1 MREEDI
7 FSQGK
12 RRRASGRREKNP
24 GAILS
29 LLFSLSDRLERA
41 YKSSLI
47 GYFFISLY
55 SRLNDSWERGAIRRR
70 LHRRRSASKGRRRR
84 STLSFAELYE
94 SSLLSRIITGI
105 TTRVVNSKV
114 RIFGVFLFVFGFL
127 TTFAAMLRY
136 FLVSE
141 IMWVNL
147 ITGAVVALLSV
158 PLLISGKRFGQALI
172 DGRISGYVM
181 NVILGVDES
190 RFEWDEDAQSV
201 GYPVVLA
208 VSAVLGILTYVISP
222 VYIIVIF
229 IFAAIFGTIMCFPE
243 LGIMTTLVCIPFTSV
258 FDNPSVAVTVLIGIT
273 LASYVSKLVR
283 GKRVLRLTLIDVL
296 VALFGLLIL
305 FGGICTGGSADSLRT
320 AVMYFAFLL
329 LYFLIVNSYIRKTW
343 IYRGLKLIVISTGIV
358 AILGV
363 LEDGM
368 IGSSIVDMSLFSDIG
383 ARISAFLGNP
393 NMLAA
398 YLVIVLPIALGEVVV
413 AGRWSTRLWY
423 IFCSLAIGVCVVM
436 TLSRAAW
443 LGMAV
448 AIVAF
453 LLACDLR
460 TGWLAVGAAAT
471 VPIWIG
477 FVPDSFTRRLTSTL
491 AISDGDLMYRMN
503 IWRGVTRMIGD
514 HLISGVGVG
523 EEAFKNAYVLYA
535 VSGTEAAVHSH
546 NLYLQVILEL
556 GIVGI
561 VILALVMIMFAQR
574 CSSEIS
580 NLKRGSKTR
589 IMISAGFS
597 GICGVLVMGLTDY
610 VWYDYRVFLIFW
622 AVMALTVAL
631 ARINE
636 KERKKELA
644 GISNGARS
652 VELEIS

>member
-1 MREEDI
+1 MREEEI

-12 RRRASGRREKNP
+12 RRRSARRREKNL
-24 GAILS
+24 GVILS

-55 SRLNDSWERGAIRRR
+55 SRLNEGWERGAIRRR
-70 LHRRRSASKGRRRR
+70 LHRRRSASKGHGHR
-84 STLSFAELYE
+84 SSLSFAELYE
-94 SSLLSRIITGI
+94 SSLLSRIITGF
-105 TTRVVNSKV
+105 TGRVVNSRV
-114 RIFGVFLFVFGFL
+114 RVMGVFLFVFGFL
-127 TTFAAMLRY
+127 TTFTAMLRY

-141 IMWVNL
+141 IMWINL
-147 ITGAVVALLSV
+147 ITGVAVALLSV

-201 GYPVVLA
+201 GYPAVLA
-208 VSAVLGILTYVISP
+208 VSAVLGIITYVISP
-222 VYIIVIF
+222 VYIIGAF

-243 LGIMTTLVCIPFTSV
+243 LGIMATLVCIPFTSV
-258 FDNPSVAVTVLIGIT
+258 FDHPSIAVMVLIGIT
-273 LASYVSKLVR
+273 LASYISKLVR

-296 VALFGLLIL
+296 VALLGLLIL
-305 FGGICTGGSADSLRT
+305 FGGICTGGSQDSFKT
-320 AVMYFAFLL
+320 AAMYFAFLL

-368 IGSSIVDMSLFSDIG
+368 IGSSFVDMSIFSDIG

-398 YLVIVLPIALGEVVV
+398 YLVIVLPIALGEVAV

-423 IFCSLAIGVCVVM
+423 IFCSVAICVCIVM
-436 TLSRAAW
+436 TWSRSAW

-448 AIVAF
+448 ALVAF
-453 LLACDLR
+453 MLACDFR
-460 TGWLAVGAAAT
+460 TGWLVVGAAAT

-477 FVPDSFTRRLTSTL
+477 FVPDSLIRRLSSIL
-491 AISDGDLMYRMN
+491 AVSESDLSYRMN

-546 NLYLQVILEL
+546 NLYLQVLLEL

-561 VILALVMIMFAQR
+561 VILALIVVMFAQR

-580 NLKRGSKTR
+580 DLKRGSKTR

-597 GICGVLVMGLTDY
+597 GISGVLIMGLTDY

>member
-243 LGIMTTLVCIPFTSV
+243 LGIMATLVCIPFTSV

-561 VILALVMIMFAQR
+561 VILALAMIMFAQR

-580 NLKRGSKTR
+580 NLKRGSETR

>member
-1 MREEDI
+1 MREEEI

-12 RRRASGRREKNP
+12 HRRTAGRREKNF
-24 GAILS
+24 GVILS

-70 LHRRRSASKGRRRR
+70 LHRRRSASKGRGHR
-84 STLSFAELYE
+84 SPLSFAELYE
-94 SSLLSRIITGI
+94 SSLLSRIITGF
-105 TTRVVNSKV
+105 TSRVVNSKV

-141 IMWVNL
+141 IMWINL
-147 ITGAVVALLSV
+147 ITGVAVALLSV

-181 NVILGVDES
+181 NVILSVDES

-222 VYIIVIF
+222 VYIIVAF
-229 IFAAIFGTIMCFPE
+229 IFATIFGTIMCFPE
-243 LGIMTTLVCIPFTSV
+243 LGIMATLVCIPFTSV
-258 FDNPSVAVTVLIGIT
+258 FDHPSVAVTVLIGIT
-273 LASYVSKLVR
+273 LAGYISKLVR
-283 GKRVLRLTLIDVL
+283 GKRVLRLTLIDVI

-305 FGGICTGGSADSLRT
+305 FGGICTGGSSDSFRS
-320 AVMYFAFLL
+320 AAMYFAFLL

-368 IGSSIVDMSLFSDIG
+368 IGSSIVDMSIFSDIG

-398 YLVIVLPIALGEVVV
+398 YLVIVLPIALGEVAV

-423 IFCSLAIGVCVVM
+423 IFCSLAIGTCIVI
-436 TLSRAAW
+436 TWSRAAW
-443 LGMAV
+443 LGMVV
-448 AIVAF
+448 ALVMF

-471 VPIWIG
+471 IPIWIG
-477 FVPDSFTRRLTSTL
+477 FVPDSFTRRLSTIL
-491 AISDGDLMYRMN
+491 SAADGDLSYRMN

-535 VSGTEAAVHSH
+535 VSGTETAVHSH
-546 NLYLQVILEL
+546 NLYLQVLIEL

-574 CSSEIS
+574 CSSEIA

-597 GICGVLVMGLTDY
+597 GICGVLVMGLTDH